1 MKGLCFPPL
10 GAPWWGPQGGLLYW
24 GTWKMRSLRD
34 TRNALRLGLPLYRDP
49 LGNLDGYNCQGFRGK
64 LIVYLSTFL
73 SAEAIQVLNLS
84 EALASRR
91 QINLGSLFLD
101 PEDNRKLS
109 MGAIWNLV
117 KGTGLL

>member
-1 MKGLCFPPL
+1 M
-10 GAPWWGPQGGLLYW
+10 
-24 GTWKMRSLRD
+24 
-34 TRNALRLGLPLYRDP
+34 
-49 LGNLDGYNCQGFRGK
+49 
-64 LIVYLSTFL
+64 

-117 KGTGLL
+117 KGTELL